1 MISRGELMA
10 AKGEMKIL
18 HLLSQVPGATGS
30 GIYLQALLRHA
41 AGHGYRNYL
50 LAGVPDDFDHEHES
64 QALASHK
71 FCAVRFGRDLPFPIV
86 GMSDVMPY
94 PSRRFSDLT
103 VAELQLYED
112 CFENCLADA
121 VARWQPD
128 LIHSHHLW
136 LLTSLARRKFPDIPM
151 LVSCHGSDLRQFV
164 NCQHLQSAVLDGCRK
179 VDGVCA
185 LSRAQQQEIH
195 RLYGIGTDK
204 IHLVGAGY
212 DAKVFYSAKKR
223 TDQPTQIVYAGKLS
237 RAKGLPWLLRAL
249 LQMEAVPFRFHL
261 VGDGDGPE
269 KREILALAGQ
279 LGDKVRIHG
288 KLTQRQLAELLRQAE
303 LFVLPS
309 FFEGVPLVLLEALA
323 CGCRLVATALPGV
336 QELFSGVP
344 TDGWVE
350 LVKLPEM
357 LSLDVPNP
365 GGEESFVEALQVA
378 VEAQLK
384 AVAVDCSADCPPA
397 LQGLLETLTWG
408 ATFRKV
414 EDLYQRLSVE

>member
-1 MISRGELMA
+1 MA
-10 AKGEMKIL
+10 AKTEMKIL

-41 AGHGYRNYL
+41 AWHGYRNYL
-50 LAGVPDDFDHEHES
+50 LAGVPDDFEHEREN
-64 QALASHK
+64 QALASHE

-94 PSRRFSDLT
+94 PSRRFSDLSA
-103 VAELQLYED
+103 AELQLYED

-136 LLTSLARRKFPDIPM
+136 LLTSLARRKYPEIPM

-164 NCQHLQSAVLDGCRK
+164 SCPHLQPVVLEGCRK

-195 RLYGIGTDK
+195 RLYRIDTGK

-212 DAKVFYSAKKR
+212 DAKVFYPAQKR
-223 TDQPTQIVYAGKLS
+223 TDEPTQIVYAGKLS

-249 LQMEAVPFRFHL
+249 LQMTENPFRFHL

-269 KREILALAGQ
+269 KREVLALADQ
-279 LGDKVRIHG
+279 LGDKVRVHG
-288 KLTQRQLAELLRQAE
+288 KLTQRQLADLLRQSE

-323 CGCRLVATALPGV
+323 CGCRLVATELPGV
-336 QELFSGVP
+336 QELFAGV
-344 TDGWVE
+344 TTRGWVE

-357 LSLDVPNP
+357 VSLDVPNP
-365 GGEESFVEALQVA
+365 DGEESFVAALRGA
-378 VEAQLK
+378 VEVQLK
-384 AVAVDCSADCPPA
+384 AVAADCSAVCPQA
-397 LQGLLETLTWG
+397 LQKLLETLTWG
-408 ATFRKV
+408 ATFRNV
-414 EDLYQRLSVE
+414 EALYRSLLVE